1 MRKITK
7 LMLTLAVLIAG
18 VGGVKAEDAEEDKV
32 YATFTSPSN
41 TGTTWDADTWT
52 FGWNGTSY
60 NQLHNIGLPS
70 GNLTG
75 YSKLVIDCSN
85 MTSKFR
91 ILIYKGNDNFTL
103 WVTAEGV
110 TEFVLTEAVTDMSYL
125 TGCTEICLS
134 GPNWEGTAPG
144 SVKINSMYLVKAQD
158 PLAAEKGALSDMI
171 ARAGFCNGVGKTE
184 ASYAAFT
191 SALEAANAALV
202 DADATAESLTAA
214 TTALETAIN
223 GLTLAE
229 GWMNLTKDMFKT
241 WTSHDAT
248 EGTVNSGCAYELNV
262 SSGLPYGLSTVDWL
276 NYANLTGYEKLYVTV
291 TAGAPRFC
299 FNRLVDGGQD
309 NDDESLSKMIDI
321 PNNSRSTANFQTKN
335 GDNTYIIDLKAIAQK
350 DGFAIL
356 HCIKG
361 ANYGNV
367 TVTGMYLYDPL
378 LTQKEALKE
387 KIADASRYSSD
398 YYSATSYEALQTA
411 IAAAEAAI
419 VAAGATAESLTAA
432 GEALDAAVA
441 GLQINEGYRELVAED
456 FFQWDAV
463 QNPTSREAAN
473 GAYEIGTATQ
483 MPYGDPSVSEFKYA
497 NLKQYDKLIVTVSAG
512 TPRFMFNRDMTEGQW
527 SATESESHLI
537 ENTKGDANSWHAKY
551 FSNEGNT
558 YIVDLKQLVADKGI
572 ANLNAIKG
580 ANWQDVTITGMYLY
594 KKDAPDTYGIIG
606 PLVGGWDDSDE
617 KEMTESLMGIYTYTF
632 PDEFHATEASYA
644 YKLRANKVWG
654 GYELPASGQPDKTWT
669 PAEVGGYY
677 NLTIKADVLT
687 NSLEVEAVPV
697 TVAHTATFTT
707 NLDWDDVYAFV
718 WTEGKKNFLGG
729 WPGTKL
735 EAAEGVYTVNFES
748 TKGGV
753 APEQI
758 IFNNGK
764 EGDEKEQ
771 TSDLTYED
779 NKAYTWNLNYY
790 VMSEDFFGS
799 WDASEAGKMT
809 KNADGTYTLNMEEK
823 ALSADKEYKVMKDL
837 GGNITWYPDGDNK
850 KIEIKM
856 DATYDIAI
864 TINPS
869 DNSISE
875 AMSVYKTVTA
885 AGYATYCA
893 PYALN
898 FDGTGVK
905 AYFAKKENGNN
916 VKFYEISNAPANTGL
931 LLKADA
937 STYKLKMEAVTG
949 DAAANVD
956 GNVLIG
962 VNEQTVVDKSGIYV
976 LRSENQG
983 VGFYKTTAESFTV
996 GANTAYIDAI
1006 AGARSFIGF
1015 DFDDN
1020 TTTAIEGIA
1029 AEKAGNGEVFN
1040 LQGQRVAK
1048 AQKGLYIVDG
1058 KKVLVK

>member
-1 MRKITK
+1 
-7 LMLTLAVLIAG
+7 MLTLMLLAMGAVGAN
-18 VGGVKAEDAEEDKV
+18 AQDAEEDKV
-32 YATFTSPSN
+32 YATFESPTN

-75 YSKLVIDCSN
+75 YSKLVVDCSD

-103 WVTAEGV
+103 WVTEDGV

-191 SALEAANAALV
+191 SALEAANTALV
-202 DADATAESLTAA
+202 DADATAESLTNA

-262 SSGLPYGLSTVDWL
+262 SSNLPFGLSTVDWL

-299 FNRLVDGGQD
+299 FNRLEDGGQD

-321 PNNSRSTANFQTKN
+321 PNNSRSTANFQTKD

-361 ANYGNV
+361 ANWANV

-411 IAAAEAAI
+411 IAAAEAALA
-419 VAAGATAESLTAA
+419 AAGATAESLTAA

-512 TPRFMFNRDMTEGQW
+512 TPRFMFNRDVDGGQW

-537 ENTKGDANSWHAKY
+537 EYPKGDDVWSSKY

-558 YIVDLKQLVADKGI
+558 YIVDLKQMYEDKGFV
-572 ANLNAIKG
+572 NLNAIKG
-580 ANWQDVTITGMYLY
+580 ANWADVTITGMYLY
-594 KKDAPDTYGIIG
+594 KEDAPDTYGIIG

-632 PDEFHATEASYA
+632 PDEFQATESSYT

-669 PAEVGGYY
+669 PEEVGGYY

-718 WTEGKKNFLGG
+718 WTEGKKNFLGD

-735 EAAEGVYTVNFES
+735 EAVEGVYTVNFES

-771 TSDLTYED
+771 TSDLAYED

-809 KNADGTYTLNMEEK
+809 KNADGTYTLNMENQV
-823 ALSADKEYKVMKDL
+823 LSANTNKEYKVMKDL
-837 GGNITWYPDGDNK
+837 GGTTTWYPDGDNK

-864 TINPS
+864 TIDPAN
-869 DNSISE
+869 DNAVSE
-875 AMSVYKTVTA
+875 AMSVYKTVSD
-885 AGYATYCA
+885 AGYATYCT

-898 FDGTGVK
+898 FVDSGLK
-905 AYFAKKENGNN
+905 AYFAKKDENDANKVN
-916 VKFYEISNAPANTGL
+916 FYEIFNAPAQTGL
-931 LLKADA
+931 LLKAA
-937 STYKLKMEAVTG
+937 SGTYKLKMEAVEG
-949 DAAANVD
+949 EAAANVD
-956 GNVLIG
+956 GNLLTGVL
-962 VNEQTVVDKSGIYV
+962 VEQQVAAGSFVLLNGDK
-976 LRSENQG
+976 G
-983 VGFYKTTAESFTV
+983 VGFYKTNKEFTV
-996 GANTAYIDAI
+996 GANTAYIAAQSGD
-1006 AGARSFIGF
+1006 ARSFIGF

-1020 TTTAIEGIA
+1020 TTTAIEGVA
-1029 AEKAGNGEVFN
+1029 TVKESNGEIYN
-1040 LQGQRVAK
+1040 LQGQRVVK
-1048 AQKGLYIVDG
+1048 AQKGLYIIDG
-1058 KKVLVK
+1058 KKVILK